1 MKWAVRLNQK
11 SNRYIAELSRYDT
24 LDEEDAKWQAEQLNA
39 QITGSEKEEEDF
51 EKEENPRLSRM
62 RRYDEERL

>member
-11 SNRYIAELSRYDT
+11 SNRYIAELSRYGT

-39 QITGSEKEEEDF
+39 QITGSKEEEEDF
-51 EKEENPRLSRM
+51 EEEENPRLSRM